1 MNNQT
6 VQEGKTMAIISYL
19 WWIGLVIAFVSNNNK
34 KNAFT
39 SFHIRQ
45 MIGLLLLSLVT
56 TLIYRYVGSTVGYLL
71 SLGAFVLWVI
81 GLIGAFNGEEKEVPL
96 LGDKF
101 QEWFKNIS

>member
-1 MNNQT
+1 MNNKT
-6 VQEGKTMAIISYL
+6 VQEGKTMAIVSYL

-39 SFHIRQ
+39 AFHIRQ
-45 MIGLLLLSLVT
+45 MIGLLLLNLAT
-56 TLIYRYVGSTVGYLL
+56 TLVYKFVGPTVGYLL
-71 SLGAFVLWVI
+71 ILGTFVLWVI
-81 GLIGAFNGEEKEVPL
+81 GVIGAFNGEEKEVPL

>member
-19 WWIGLVIAFVSNNNK
+19 WWIGIIIAFVSNNSK

-45 MIGLLLLSLVT
+45 MLGLLLLSLAT
-56 TLIYRYVGSTVGYLL
+56 TLVYKYVGSSIGYLL
-71 SLGAFVLWVI
+71 SLGTFVLWVI
-81 GLIGAFNGEEKEVPL
+81 GVIGAFNGEEKEVPL

-101 QEWFKNIS
+101 QEWFKTIS